1 METQNDSSTI
11 SDVLNNFYFKG
22 IYEGDINILKQ
33 AFDSR
38 TLLFGDIK
46 GEPYFK
52 NLEQYLNGVANRESP
67 KAAGKRFISEIISID
82 VINTIAVAKTNV
94 KIYDFNYWNFIT
106 FHKIEGQWLII
117 NKTLSHV
124 EE

>member
-1 METQNDSSTI
+1 MDTQKEAAAI
-11 SDVLNNFYFKG
+11 ADVLNNYYFKG
-22 IYEGDINILKQ
+22 IYEGNIHILRK

-38 TLLFGDIK
+38 ALLFGDIK

-52 NLEQYLNGVANRESP
+52 NLNQYLDGVAHRQSP
-67 KAAGKRFISEIISID
+67 KEAGKRFSAEIISID

-94 KIYDFNYWNFIT
+94 KIYDFNYFNFIT
-106 FHKIEGQWLII
+106 FHQLDGQWLII

-124 EE
+124 NE